1 MNSLPQSQRSHSHN
15 KHKKEEYILCNNKIM
30 FSSFK

>member
-15 KHKKEEYILCNNKIM
+15 IHKKEEYILCNNKINVLK
-30 FSSFK
+30 F

>member
-15 KHKKEEYILCNNKIM
+15 KHKKEEYILCNNKINVLK
-30 FSSFK
+30 F

>member
-15 KHKKEEYILCNNKIM
+15 KHKKKEYILCNNKINVLK
-30 FSSFK
+30 F